1 MQSTRR
7 TSPRYSVLV
16 WSRILGAV
24 LLFFALDSAAF
35 RTGWY
40 ASALE
45 PNSTAGFLQETLFV
59 EEHRA
64 STGGREV
71 IAIGDSR
78 IPLKPSEADAAG
90 TGYRFF
96 TIAVPGTSPRCWY
109 YMLRV
114 VDPDARRYAAI
125 VIPFDTYDDRNWED
139 LREREMDMRYLAPLV
154 SFRDLFDFSLSY
166 PQWDR
171 RGRAA
176 STVLF
181 KGLIYREDLQDL
193 LVRHKSRMT
202 LLRDLQSRKSGWRY
216 DASWD
221 TQSLAGMSVDWKAR
235 RVELPE
241 YLPAKKAAEIREVL
255 LTDQPPWTA
264 EFADYRKKWL
274 GKIVAHYRGS
284 RTRLIFV
291 RLARGPVVRPGLAT
305 DTDSTVREFGA
316 RAEAM
321 LVPEHRFDELER
333 PELFGDALHM
343 NQQGAVAFSGMLAH
357 EVAGMLG
364 R

>member
-1 MQSTRR
+1 
-7 TSPRYSVLV
+7 VV
-16 WSRILGAV
+16 WKRIIGAV
-24 LLFFALDSAAF
+24 VAFFALDSAAF

-40 ASALE
+40 ASLLE
-45 PNSTAGFLQETLFV
+45 PNSTTGYLQETLNA
-59 EEHRA
+59 EGHRA
-64 STGGREV
+64 DSRAREV
-71 IAIGDSR
+71 LAVGDSR
-78 IPLKPSEADAAG
+78 IPLKPSAADAAG
-90 TGYRFF
+90 VGYRFF
-96 TIAVPGTSPRCWY
+96 TIAVPGTTPRCWY
-109 YMLRV
+109 YMLRA

-139 LREREMDMRYLAPLV
+139 LREREMDVRYLAPLV

-181 KGLIYREDLQDL
+181 KGLIYREDLQDFL
-193 LVRHKSRMT
+193 TRYRE
-202 LLRDLQSRKSGWRY
+202 RAAAARERNGRKSGWRY
-216 DASWD
+216 DAPWE
-221 TQSLAGMSVDWKAR
+221 TLSLEGMSMDWVAR
-235 RVELPE
+235 TVRLPD
-241 YLPAKKAAEIREVL
+241 YLAPAKAAEIREVL
-255 LTDQPPWTA
+255 LTDRPPVTR
-264 EFADYRKKWL
+264 EFVEYRREWL
-274 GKIVAHYRGS
+274 GKIVARYRES

-291 RLARGPVVRPGLAT
+291 RLARGPVLRPGSTEDAS
-305 DTDSTVREFGA
+305 STVREIGA
-316 RAEAM
+316 RGEAM

-343 NQQGAVAFSGMLAH
+343 NQQGAVAFSGMLAR